1 MTTSEAEFEAD
12 MNIQEL
18 RELVDRALE
27 DKKLSRAEMQQI
39 MDGIQADGVI
49 SPEEVAIMEEIKH
62 KVLRREIQVV
72 D

>member
-1 MTTSEAEFEAD
+1 

>member
-39 MDGIQADGVI
+39 MDGIRADGVI